1 MVAERKLFGTDG
13 VRGIANRYPMTS
25 EVALALGRAAAH
37 VLRRDQRRHAVV
49 IGKDTRLSGYML
61 ETALASGV
69 CSMGVNVMLVGPLPT
84 PGVAFITR
92 QMRADFG
99 VMISASHNPYR
110 DNGIKFFD
118 RAGYK
123 LSDAVENEMESVLDC
138 GDVAAIRPTAE
149 DIGKAVRIDDAA
161 GRYITFL
168 KATVPA
174 GITFEGLKIV
184 LDCAHGAAY
193 RVAPAV
199 FSELGAHVITMGVS
213 PDGRNINQG
222 CGSLHPES
230 LAAVVR
236 ERGADCGCA
245 FDGDADRIIMCDGQG
260 NIVDGDTILALCARD
275 MQQRGVLQEQTVVA
289 TSMSNIG
296 LDLALQRYGIRLVRS
311 DVGDRYVIQTMRD
324 TGSNLGGEQSGHII
338 FSDFNTTGDGVLGA
352 LQVVTLMCREGKPLS
367 TLREILTPLP
377 QIMTNVRVREKRP
390 FAEILPVAK
399 LIAQFERELNGR
411 GRILVRYSG
420 TEALARVMVEG
431 ESGDRIRTMAD
442 TIAGEIATQLGE

>member
-123 LSDAVENEMESVLDC
+123 LSDEIENEMEQAIDC
-138 GDVAAIRPTAE
+138 GELAAIRPTAE

-168 KATVPA
+168 KSTVPT

-193 RVAPAV
+193 RIAPAV
-199 FSELGAHVITMGVS
+199 FSELGAHVITMGVN

-230 LAAVVR
+230 MAAVVR

-245 FDGDADRIIMCDGQG
+245 FDGDADRIIMCDAQG
-260 NIVDGDTILALCARD
+260 HLIDGDTILALCARD
-275 MQQRGVLQEQTVVA
+275 MLQRGVLPQKTVVA
-289 TSMSNIG
+289 TTMSNIG
-296 LDLALQRYGIRLVRS
+296 LDLALQQLGIRLVRS
-311 DVGDRYVIQTMRD
+311 DVGDRYVLQAMREA
-324 TGSNLGGEQSGHII
+324 GCNLGGEQSGHII

-390 FAEILPVAK
+390 LADVATVTR
-399 LIAQFERELNGR
+399 LITQFERELGGR
-411 GRILVRYSG
+411 GRIVVRYSG

-431 ESGDRIRTMAD
+431 ESGDRIRTIAD